1 MIRRLSPWVPY
12 LAALIALSAAC
23 APSLHA
29 PAGYQWGL
37 PVYPG
42 AVVTG
47 KSYSKASFVLYR
59 TDDPV
64 VTVDAWYAAELP
76 KNASH
81 AYDAAHDRSTFALFD
96 PRSRRTVHIERE
108 GASTTILLTD
118 LSNP

>member
-1 MIRRLSPWVPY
+1 MWIPGLALS
-12 LAALIALSAAC
+12 IALSAAC

-29 PAGYQWGL
+29 PVGYQWGL

-42 AVVTG
+42 AVVAG
-47 KSYSKASFVLYR
+47 KSSARASFVLYR

-64 VTVDAWYAAELP
+64 ETVDAWYAAELP
-76 KNASH
+76 KNAAH
-81 AYDAAHDRSTFALFD
+81 AYDAAHDRATFALFD

-108 GASTTILLTD
+108 GSSTAILLTD

>member
-1 MIRRLSPWVPY
+1 MIRRFALKATG
-12 LAALIALSAAC
+12 LAVLIALSAAC
-23 APSLHA
+23 APSLRA
-29 PAGYQWGL
+29 PAGHQWGL

-47 KSYSKASFVLYR
+47 KSSSKASFVLYR

-64 VTVDAWYAAELP
+64 ETVDAWYAAELP
-76 KNASH
+76 KSASH

-96 PRSRRTVHIERE
+96 PHSRRTVHIERE
-108 GASTTILLTD
+108 GSSTAILLTD

>member
-1 MIRRLSPWVPY
+1 MWAPG
-12 LAALIALSAAC
+12 LALLIALSAAC

-47 KSYSKASFVLYR
+47 KSSSKASFVLYR
-59 TDDPV
+59 TGDPV
-64 VTVDAWYAAELP
+64 ETVDAWYAAELP
-76 KNASH
+76 KNAAH

-96 PRSRRTVHIERE
+96 PHSRRTVHIERE
-108 GASTTILLTD
+108 GSSTAILLTN